1 MTDVRVVFITAPAG
15 EAGKTLAK
23 DLVDHRLA
31 ACVNVV
37 PGIRS
42 IYRWEGKTEDDE
54 EVLLIA
60 KTTAEKVEDLTIRVK
75 EVHPYSVP
83 EIIVVPVV
91 AGSDAY
97 LRWVRKESGTG

>member
-1 MTDVRVVFITAPAG
+1 M
-15 EAGKTLAK
+15 
-23 DLVDHRLA
+23 DHRLA